1 LHRIWAFVA
10 GVPVGILAALASGGS
25 AWVALDL
32 AAVAGGIAMLAAV
45 TIVGRYA
52 GPEVERAQ
60 LAGAASVGLAALPAA
75 AAHWL
80 GLLPGAPWTLAAVV
94 AAVSFALLRAMRG
107 RGARGGTQQVFTAFA
122 ALAVGA
128 LAAVVAGGALAAFG
142 GTDGDAERAAKRAQG
157 ALDVDAGVALGPDF
171 RCEPAV
177 AKARPLGSGA
187 RPSLSDEGAV
197 VWYDAVDSDGRR
209 QVHRLERETGR
220 DVCWTCGEPGNNRRP
235 RVSPNGNSLVY
246 ETDRYATAFEP
257 LNWELEL
264 ASALT
269 SRPGRSRRVTYEP
282 GPDVYGGFAPG
293 GGLLLW
299 SSGAHGRYAVATAAL
314 RTGHGGLLLSKP
326 NTIVPGGAAWIVPLA
341 WSPDARS
348 LVSLRGDPLGVQE
361 TTLADPATG
370 AQRKLDWPEGRAVAA
385 AFSADGTRLAVA
397 TTRPAAAAAALPSAL
412 GFLTARIAALGSD
425 EPTRFRVSGVRIG
438 EASGELAAV
447 PLGEDETWGHPTGIA
462 LEPDGRAFV
471 LGQRNAKG
479 AERML
484 RVELRCP
491 GAG

>member
-25 AWVALDL
+25 AWLALDL
-32 AAVAGGIAMLAAV
+32 AAVAGGVAMLLAV
-45 TIVGRYA
+45 TIVGRWA

-80 GLLPGAPWTLAAVV
+80 GLLPGAAWTLAAVV
-94 AAVSFALLRAMRG
+94 AAVAFALLRAMRG
-107 RGARGGTQQVFTAFA
+107 HGPRGAWQQIVAAFA
-122 ALAVGA
+122 ALAIGA
-128 LAAVVAGGALAAFG
+128 VAAVVAGGAFAAFG
-142 GTDGDAERAAKRAQG
+142 GTEADAERAAKRAQG
-157 ALDVDAGVALGPDF
+157 ALDVDARVALGPDL

-177 AKARPLGSGA
+177 AVARAIGSGA
-187 RPSLSDEGAV
+187 RPWLSDEGAV
-197 VWYDAVDSDGRR
+197 LWFDAVESDGRR
-209 QVHRLERETGR
+209 QVHRLELASGR

-264 ASALT
+264 SSALT
-269 SRPGRSRRVTYEP
+269 AQPGRSRRITYEP
-282 GPDVYGGFAPG
+282 GPDAHGGFAPG

-299 SSGAHGRYAVATAAL
+299 SSGAQGRYAVATAAL
-314 RTGHGGLLLSKP
+314 RTGHGGLLLSAP
-326 NTIVPGGAAWIVPLA
+326 NAIVPGGAAWIVPLA
-341 WSPDARS
+341 WSPDARA

-361 TTLADPATG
+361 ATLADPATG
-370 AQRKLDWPEGRAVAA
+370 TERKLDWPEGRAVAA
-385 AFSADGTRLAVA
+385 AFSADGARLAVA

-438 EASGELAAV
+438 DTSGELAAV
-447 PLGEDETWGHPTGIA
+447 PLGDDEAWGHPTGIA
-462 LEPDGRAFV
+462 LEPDGGAFV
-471 LGQRNAKG
+471 LGQRNATG
-479 AERML
+479 AERLL